1 MNIYYYDIWEGDK
14 GVVIAKDL
22 DEAKAEFKRN
32 YPDIPLDSE
41 VGYYDSGVCSIDMV
55 GECTDKPRLYFIEG

>member
-1 MNIYYYDIWEGDK
+1 MNIYYYDIWDGDK

-32 YPDIPLDSE
+32 YPDIPFSSD
-41 VGYYDSGVCSIDMV
+41 VGYDSGVCSIDIV